1 MKRDARHDTACT
13 SSPHCERRRSA
24 RIAGGLIALMLVAL
38 AALLLGVPRPAHA
51 GTDCKLQTMAPT
63 RIADAAATALMVVA
77 ALEEADAP
85 VAMVSR
91 VGTDL
96 SKHGLRYSHAG
107 FALRD
112 HPDGR
117 WTVVHLLN
125 DCSNDGSGLYAQGLV
140 NFFADDL
147 VNQDARITWLEPDV
161 AERLAA
167 RLLGLPGDTL
177 YTPHYNLIARPDSRQ
192 YQNSTSW
199 VLEHIAAA
207 IPSTATPPKA
217 NIRMRAAAYQQA
229 LAHGFEPGRIRI
241 PYTKRIMG
249 GLFAANL
256 VFTDHPVAT
265 RLGGDYPVVTVRS
278 ILEWLQHSGIG
289 ARERE
294 WRHGRPMTTPGPG

>member
-1 MKRDARHDTACT
+1 
-13 SSPHCERRRSA
+13 
-24 RIAGGLIALMLVAL
+24 MLVAL
-38 AALLLGVPRPAHA
+38 GALLLGMPRPAHA
-51 GTDCKLQTMAPT
+51 GTDCTMRTMAPT
-63 RIADAAATALMVVA
+63 RIADAAATALLVVA
-77 ALEEADAP
+77 ALDESNAP

-107 FALRD
+107 FAVRD
-112 HPDGR
+112 HRDGR

-125 DCSNDGSGLYAQGLV
+125 DCSSDGSGLYAQGLV

-147 VNQDARITWLEPDV
+147 VNQDARITWLQPDV

-167 RLLGLPGDTL
+167 RLLALAGDAL
-177 YTPHYNLIARPDSRQ
+177 YTPRYNLIARPDSRH

-207 IPSTATPPKA
+207 LPA
-217 NIRMRAAAYQQA
+217 NVKIHTRASAYRQA
-229 LAHGFEPGRIRI
+229 LAHDFEPGRIRI
-241 PYTKRIMG
+241 PYTKRIVG
-249 GLFAANL
+249 GLFAGNL

-278 ILEWLQHSGIG
+278 ILEWLQRSGIG
-289 ARERE
+289 VQERE
-294 WRHGRPMTTPGPG
+294 WRHGRAMTTPGPG

>member
-1 MKRDARHDTACT
+1 MKRDARHDTSCA
-13 SSPHCERRRSA
+13 SSPHCERRRST

-38 AALLLGVPRPAHA
+38 AAVLLGVPRPAQA
-51 GTDCKLQTMAPT
+51 GTDCRMQTMPPA
-63 RIADAAATALMVVA
+63 RIADAAATALMVA
-77 ALEEADAP
+77 ATLDQADAP
-85 VAMVSR
+85 VALVSR

-147 VNQDARITWLEPDV
+147 VNQDARITWLQPDV

-167 RLLGLPGDTL
+167 RLLDLPGDTL
-177 YTPHYNLIARPDSRQ
+177 YTPRYNLIARPDSRQ

-207 IPSTATPPKA
+207 LPTDVKIHT
-217 NIRMRAAAYQQA
+217 RASAYRQA
-229 LAHGFEPGRIRI
+229 LAHDFEPGRIRI
-241 PYTKRIMG
+241 PYAKRIMG

-289 ARERE
+289 VRERE
-294 WRHGRPMTTPGPG
+294 WRHGRAMTTPGPG